1 MPKHY
6 TPLLFVVLVVAATAA
21 TYLVFRGP
29 DVAEDPSARLP
40 GGAPG
45 QGVTS
50 EGIAEYRVNSEA
62 EYQAALEAL
71 GTSTPEMEAWA
82 RTQGFPPR
90 TYTELADPPLA
101 RNYSR
106 EKDERLLELAE
117 GGDPWAMHFL
127 AVRIGP
133 EMPLE
138 AIEWYRKAIVQ
149 GSAYSAVKLGNLY
162 REVAKWALHE
172 AGNTDQVR
180 EIAQREDP
188 LAYSS
193 LAWLMV
199 AEYAASLPPGSLSS
213 TLTNFR
219 ASDEAITQACIR
231 AAGLLAE
238 VKAERESLGIDV
250 PVRKP
255 PLAVE
260 LPSEETVGYCEPEV
274 FPRADYSDCEPIR
287 LVGERGE
294 ILAHRCR

>member
-1 MPKHY
+1 MLKRF

-21 TYLVFRGP
+21 AFLVFRGP
-29 DVAEDPSARLP
+29 GVADDPTAGLP
-40 GGAPG
+40 ATATEQGADPDA
-45 QGVTS
+45 
-50 EGIAEYRVNSEA
+50 IAEYRVNSEA
-62 EYQAALEAL
+62 EYQATLEAL
-71 GTSTPEMEAWA
+71 GTSTAEMEAWA

-127 AVRIGP
+127 AARIGP

-138 AIEWYRKAIVQ
+138 AIEWYRKAVIQ

-162 REVAKWALHE
+162 REVARWALHE
-172 AGNTDQVR
+172 AGNADQVR

-188 LAYSS
+188 LAYTS
-193 LAWLMV
+193 LAWLIV

-219 ASDEAITQACIR
+219 APDEAITQSCIR

-238 VKAERESLGIDV
+238 VKAERETLGIDV

-260 LPSEETVGYCEPEV
+260 LPSEETAGYCEPEV
-274 FPRADYSDCEPIR
+274 FPRTDYSDCETIR
-287 LVGERGE
+287 LVGERGN